1 MKLCGFDWPQGGTKQ
16 VVYVDDQGHV
26 IELVGG
32 LESPWQFT
40 DLTELTKAPPPR
52 DTALTGYVWPQ
63 GGTKQVVYVDDQGHV
78 IELFAA
84 GGNSW
89 QWVDLTDLTKAPLS
103 DGTALTGYAWSA
115 GRTKQVAYVDSQ
127 GHVIELFVAAGNPWQ
142 WVDLTDLT
150 KAPPA
155 SGTALTGYDWPWKG
169 TKQVAYVD
177 RQGHVIELFVAA
189 GNPWQWVDLTD
200 LLKAPLPDGT
210 ALTGYAWSAGGTKQ
224 VAYVDRQGH
233 VIELFVAAGDP
244 WQWVDLTDLTKAPLA
259 DHGSLAYYDWLTG
272 NTKQVVYAD
281 DRGHVVELAVAA
293 GSPWQC
299 MDLTTIAGAP
309 LLHQNSLTGYGWVW
323 GATKQV
329 AYVDDR
335 GQVIELVVGLNGQ
348 WRCTNLTALMRR
360 EAAKQTAL
368 RQLVKS

>member
-32 LESPWQFT
+32 LEGPWQSA

-103 DGTALTGYAWSA
+103 GGTALSGYAWSA
-115 GRTKQVAYVDSQ
+115 GRTKQVDYVDSQ

-150 KAPPA
+150 KAPLPDD
-155 SGTALTGYDWPWKG
+155 TALS
-169 TKQVAYVD
+169 
-177 RQGHVIELFVAA
+177 
-189 GNPWQWVDLTD
+189 
-200 LLKAPLPDGT
+200 
-210 ALTGYAWSAGGTKQ
+210 GYAWSAGGTKQ
-224 VAYVDRQGH
+224 VAYVDSQGH

-259 DHGSLAYYDWLTG
+259 DHGSLACYDWLTG

-281 DRGHVVELAVAA
+281 DRGHVMELSVAA

-299 MDLTTIAGAP
+299 MDLTAIAGAP
-309 LLHQNSLTGYGWVW
+309 LLQQNSLTGYGWVW

-329 AYVDDR
+329 AYVDER

-348 WRCTNLTALMRR
+348 WRCANLTGLMRR